1 MNLLKNIV
9 KDLKGESLPQ
19 EEKQAYR
26 VIMTLIMVA
35 AAIPL
40 TMFVHPVLGLAA
52 AIIGCVK
59 AWNFLRSS
67 D

>member
-1 MNLLKNIV
+1 MKNIV

-19 EEKQAYR
+19 EEKQPYR
-26 VIMTLIMVA
+26 VIMTLIMIAV
-35 AAIPL
+35 AIPL
-40 TMFVHPVLGLAA
+40 TMFVHPVLGLVA